1 MNKMTRRAFVGTG
14 TAAAAIALGQ
24 LGRRNRAIA
33 KSMRQGIIH
42 PRQGVKQT
50 GAINLYSA
58 RHYDTDNALY
68 QGFSDRTGF
77 VINLIEA
84 ESDELIERIKSEG
97 SNSPADVF
105 MTVDAGR
112 LWRAQQENLLKPISS
127 SVLNAA
133 VPESLRE
140 PSGQWFGLTRRARV
154 IFYNR
159 DRVNPAELS
168 TYEDLVDPKWRGQ
181 LLVRTSSNIYNQ
193 SLIGSLIEVH
203 GEAET
208 QNLVEGLVANFA
220 RPPEGNDTA
229 QIQACAAGAG
239 NLAIANHYYFIR
251 LVKSDDPADQEVV
264 QRVGM
269 FFPNQRDRGT
279 HVNISGAGVLRTAP
293 NPDAA
298 QQFLE
303 YLVSPEAQEIFA
315 QGNNEFPVIDGVSID
330 PALEPYGDFK
340 ADETTN
346 AAAFGR
352 NNALALQ
359 IMDRAGWV

>member
-1 MNKMTRRAFVGTG
+1 MNKMTRRAFVGAG

-24 LGRRNRAIA
+24 FGHRNRAIA
-33 KSMRQGIIH
+33 KSTRSGVIL
-42 PRQGVKQT
+42 PGQGVKQA

-68 QGFSDRTGF
+68 QGFSDRTGLL
-77 VINLIEA
+77 INLIEA

-112 LWRAQQENLLKPISS
+112 LWRAQEENLLKPISS
-127 SVLNAA
+127 SVLDAA

-140 PSGQWFGLTRRARV
+140 PNGHWFGLTERARV

-159 DRVNPAELS
+159 DQVNPADLS
-168 TYEDLVDPKWRGQ
+168 TYEDLADPKWQGQ
-181 LLVRTSSNIYNQ
+181 LLIRTSSNIYNQ
-193 SLIGSLIEVH
+193 SLMGSFIEVH
-203 GEAET
+203 GEANAEE
-208 QNLVEGLVANFA
+208 LARGFVANFA
-220 RPPEGNDTA
+220 RQPEGNDTA

-239 NLAIANHYYFIR
+239 SLAIANHYYFMR
-251 LVKSDDPADQEVV
+251 LVKSEDPADQEVV

-279 HVNISGAGVLRTAP
+279 HINISGAGVLRTSP
-293 NPDAA
+293 NPDGA

-315 QGNNEFPVIDGVSID
+315 QGNNEFPVLDGVALD
-330 PALEPYGDFK
+330 PALEQYGNFK
-340 ADETTN
+340 ADETTS

-359 IMDRAGWV
+359 IMDRAGWA